1 MTSRHMSD
9 GASMRVLSR
18 RDMTYR
24 APKILSLA
32 TRAGGVRHFPSL
44 NCAVVSAMMDR
55 YKQAPDGARDDNMHM
70 NTLHWPIEILSSL
83 ALSAACFAAHAQGT
97 VSAGAAPDGA
107 AAASRA
113 AASYSLGLSF
123 ASQWREGGLD
133 GALSVDDLVRGIR
146 AGFGGT
152 ALAPDDQQRA
162 SALLKEAY
170 TAWAGTNKAAAD
182 EFLAH
187 NAKQTGV
194 TTTASG
200 LQYLVLK
207 KGDPNAPAAA
217 PGDHVTVQY
226 RGRLISGTEFDSSY
240 RRGKPAIIRPN
251 DVIAGWRE
259 ALGLMRP
266 GAEWRLFIPPDLA
279 YALTPPPSIP
289 PNALLIFD
297 VSMMEV
303 EPAGTP
309 HAAAPASRPAA
320 AAASAMP

>member
-1 MTSRHMSD
+1 
-9 GASMRVLSR
+9 
-18 RDMTYR
+18 
-24 APKILSLA
+24 
-32 TRAGGVRHFPSL
+32 
-44 NCAVVSAMMDR
+44 
-55 YKQAPDGARDDNMHM
+55 MHM
-70 NTLHWPIEILSSL
+70 TTLRWPIKILSSL
-83 ALSAACFAAHAQGT
+83 ALTAACFAAHAQGT
-97 VSAGAAPDGA
+97 ESAAAKAAPAPDASA
-107 AAASRA
+107 AKA

-123 ASQWREGGLD
+123 ASQWREGGLE
-133 GALSVDDLVRGIR
+133 GALSVDDLLRGIR
-146 AGFGGT
+146 AGLSGT
-152 ALAPDDQQRA
+152 ALAPADQQRA
-162 SALLKEAY
+162 SALMKESY
-170 TAWAGTNKAAAD
+170 TAWAGRNKAAAD

-187 NAKQTGV
+187 NAEQTGV

-200 LQYLVLK
+200 LQYLVLH
-207 KGDPNAPAAA
+207 KGDPKAPAAA

-259 ALGLMRP
+259 ALSLMRP

-279 YALTPPPSIP
+279 YALAPPPSIP

-297 VSMMEV
+297 VSMIGV

-320 AAASAMP
+320 ASVSATP

>member
-55 YKQAPDGARDDNMHM
+55 YKQAPDGDRDDNMHM

-207 KGDPNAPAAA
+207 KGDSHAPAAA

-240 RRGKPAIIRPN
+240 RRGKP
-251 DVIAGWRE
+251 
-259 ALGLMRP
+259 
-266 GAEWRLFIPPDLA
+266 
-279 YALTPPPSIP
+279 
-289 PNALLIFD
+289 
-297 VSMMEV
+297 
-303 EPAGTP
+303 
-309 HAAAPASRPAA
+309 
-320 AAASAMP
+320 